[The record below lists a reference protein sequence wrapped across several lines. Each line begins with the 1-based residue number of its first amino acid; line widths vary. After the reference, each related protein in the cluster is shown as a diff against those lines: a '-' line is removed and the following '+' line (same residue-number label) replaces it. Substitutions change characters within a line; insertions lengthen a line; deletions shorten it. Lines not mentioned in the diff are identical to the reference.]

1 MEIKGRNVKK
11 IVYYWY
17 DHCFLR
23 GTGVYKHVTEA
34 IENHDWVQF
43 ITYQEI
49 LNNMVSEGQN
59 NEKWIYLPDQVEI
72 KFEDGEWETVDMT
85 KEIFEHIDANEYECG

>member
-1 MEIKGRNVKK
+1 MEIKGRKVKR

-23 GTGVYKHVTEA
+23 GTGIDEHITEA

-49 LNNMVSEGQN
+49 LNNMVSEDQN
-59 NEKWIYLPDQVEI
+59 NEKWIYLPDQLEI

>member
-1 MEIKGRNVKK
+1 MEIKGKKVKR

-23 GTGVYKHVTEA
+23 GTGVDKHVTEA

-49 LNNMVSEGQN
+49 LNNMASEGQN
-59 NEKWIYLPDQVEI
+59 NEKWIYLPDQAEI
-72 KFEDGEWETVDMT
+72 EFEDGECETVDMT

>member
-1 MEIKGRNVKK
+1 MEIKGRKVKRV
-11 IVYYWY
+11 IYYWY

-23 GTGVYKHVTEA
+23 GTGVDRHITEA

-49 LNNMVSEGQN
+49 LNNMVSKGQN
-59 NEKWIYLPDQVEI
+59 NEKWIYLPDQAEVE
-72 KFEDGEWETVDMT
+72 FENGWIETVELT
-85 KEIFEHIDANEYECG
+85 EEIFKHIDVNEYECG

>member
-1 MEIKGRNVKK
+1 MEIKGRKVKR
-11 IVYYWY
+11 IIYYWY
-17 DHCFLR
+17 DHCLLS
-23 GTGVYKHVTEA
+23 GTGVDRHITEA

-72 KFEDGEWETVDMT
+72 EFENGWIETVELT
-85 KEIFEHIDANEYECG
+85 EEIFKHIDVNEYECG

>member
-1 MEIKGRNVKK
+1 MEIKGRKVKR

-23 GTGVYKHVTEA
+23 GTGVDKHVTEA

-49 LNNMVSEGQN
+49 LNNMASDGQN
-59 NEKWIYLPDQVEI
+59 NEKWIYLPDQAEI
-72 KFEDGEWETVDMT
+72 EFEDGEWETVDMT

>member
-1 MEIKGRNVKK
+1 MEIKGRKVKR

-23 GTGVYKHVTEA
+23 GTGIDKHVTEA
-34 IENHDWVQF
+34 IDNHDWVQF

-72 KFEDGEWETVDMT
+72 EFENGWIETVELT
-85 KEIFEHIDANEYECG
+85 EEIFKHIDVNEYECG

>member
-1 MEIKGRNVKK
+1 MEIKGRKVKR

-23 GTGVYKHVTEA
+23 GTGIDKHVTEA

-85 KEIFEHIDANEYECG
+85 KEIFLLIYANEYECG

>member
-1 MEIKGRNVKK
+1 M
-11 IVYYWY
+11 
-17 DHCFLR
+17 
-23 GTGVYKHVTEA
+23 EA
-34 IENHDWVQF
+34 IDNHNWVQF

-59 NEKWIYLPDQVEI
+59 NEKWIYLPDQVQVE
-72 KFEDGEWETVDMT
+72 FEDGEREAVDLT